1 MKDVVPTRPYAS
13 NKKHHDYGRN
23 EGNDNASWA
32 AGTVWLDQ
40 RPRKR
45 SRLRGRRRPSATPA
59 VRSTERVPT
68 RCAVWVRVLT
78 GDEIHAAGATETAPR
93 GRPAFPTESRARRLA
108 GRREVVFHGKR
119 RAIRR
124 GRSRS

>member
-23 EGNDNASWA
+23 ERNDNASWA

-59 VRSTERVPT
+59 ERSTERVPA
-68 RCAVWVRVLT
+68 RCAVWLLLT
-78 GDEIHAAGATETAPR
+78 GYEIHAAGTTETAPR
-93 GRPAFPTESRARRLA
+93 GRPAFSTESGTWRLA
-108 GRREVVFHGKR
+108 GGVDVAFH
-119 RAIRR
+119 AL
-124 GRSRS
+124 SDSL